1 MAVARYSV
9 TVDNAPQK
17 GGGKRGKSVTQRT
30 LALREDDDGW
40 ETIQDAQ
47 NAAATLALY
56 QVLLSR
62 SICNH
67 H

>member
-1 MAVARYSV
+1 MTIARYSV
-9 TVDNAPQK
+9 TVENAPQK
-17 GGGKRGKSVTQRT
+17 GGGKRKKSVAQRT

-56 QVLLSR
+56 QVCLNR
-62 SICNH
+62 SVCKH
-67 H
+67 P